1 MSRFDANA
9 SGTPVG
15 PVVVGGVGGSGTRLI
30 AEILRSEG
38 YFLGSDL
45 NKASDNLWFTL
56 LFKRS
61 EIITSTGGEF
71 ATLCDL
77 FQKGMFG
84 GSEFTTDQSSF
95 VRRLAETS
103 REQHDAQWLR
113 ARADTLLSQRDARP
127 LGGRWGWKE
136 PNTHVVLDR
145 LAHSFVGM
153 KYVFVSRHGLDMALS
168 NNQNQARFW
177 GPLILG
183 EPFEDTP
190 RYSLRYWCRVHQ
202 RVLAMGSEMGERF
215 LLLKYDDI
223 CRGPEESISILCTF
237 LGLADTRIPVRLF
250 GLVNPPR
257 SIGRHAGSNRSD
269 FDEDD
274 VAYVESLGYEIRCL

>member
-56 LFKRS
+56 LFKRP
-61 EIITSTGGEF
+61 EIIASTGGEF
-71 ATLCDL
+71 AILCEL
-77 FQKGMFG
+77 FLKGMFG
-84 GSEFTTDQSSF
+84 GSEFTTDQSSV
-95 VRRLAETS
+95 VRRLSETS
-103 REQHDAQWLR
+103 REQHDAHWLQ

-127 LGGRWGWKE
+127 IAERWGWKE

-145 LAHSFVGM
+145 LANSFIGM
-153 KYVFVSRHGLDMALS
+153 KYIFVSRHGLDMALS

-190 RYSLRYWCRVHQ
+190 RYSLRYWCRVHR
-202 RVLAMGSEMGERF
+202 RVLAMGKELGHRF

-223 CRGPEESISILCTF
+223 CRCPEESVSSLCAF
-237 LGLADTRIPVRLF
+237 LGMAATSIPVQLF
-250 GLVNPPR
+250 GQVKPPL
-257 SIGRHAGSNRSD
+257 SIGRHAASNRSD